1 MKPGVRLTQRQ
12 GTRLTPQLQLAM
24 RLLQCGRTELE
35 HLIEDA
41 LAANPVLERV
51 ADDGPAHTGDEPLD
65 HGPGHAENGE
75 PPLPA
80 ETGAATGDEPDWHG
94 IAEPVSLQSHL
105 NAQLRLSPLGPRDR
119 AIGEALIDGLDA
131 DGYCTAGFD
140 DIRAAC
146 ALQPAPDDA
155 EIETVR
161 HLIQRFDPLAVAS
174 RTLSECLLLQLHG
187 IDAEPAVLAAARRIA
202 DAHLDVLAR
211 QGVLGAAKA
220 LGLAPDLA
228 GRAVAV
234 LKTLDPRPGA
244 ALAAA
249 RTEYIEPD
257 LIAERDGT
265 RWRVRLLDGHRPR
278 LRVNAGYGRRLRAGA
293 AEQAVIGQYRQEAQW
308 LVAALAQ
315 RRDTLRR
322 VAEAVVRRQTGF
334 LEQGLRGLRAMRLQD
349 VAGDLGLHEST
360 VSRACNGKYLATP
373 HGLFELSAL
382 FASGVAD
389 GGDGLQAAD
398 AVQARIAELIGAED
412 PAKPLSDA
420 AIAQRLAAEGV
431 SIARRTVA
439 KYRDALRIPP
449 ASARR
454 ESA

>member
-1 MKPGVRLTQRQ
+1 MKPGVQLTQRQ

-24 RLLQCGRTELE
+24 RLLHCSRTELE
-35 HLIEDA
+35 QLIDDA

-51 ADDGPAHTGDEPLD
+51 ADDGPAQAGDEPSG
-65 HGPGHAENGE
+65 HGHDVAAGGE
-75 PPLPA
+75 PVPAA
-80 ETGAATGDEPDWHG
+80 ETGAASDDEPDWHG
-94 IAEPVSLQSHL
+94 IAEPASLQSHL
-105 NAQLRLSPLGPRDR
+105 NAQLRLSPLGPRDA

-155 EIETVR
+155 EIEAVR

-174 RTLSECLLLQLHG
+174 RTLSECLLLQLDG
-187 IDAEPAVLAAARRIA
+187 IDAEPAVLTAARRIA
-202 DAHLDVLAR
+202 ASHLTLLAR
-211 QGVLGAAKA
+211 QGAAGVAKA
-220 LGLAPDLA
+220 AGLAPELA
-228 GRAVAV
+228 ARAVAV

-257 LIAERDGT
+257 LIAERSGT

-278 LRVNAGYGRRLRAGA
+278 LRVNAGYGKRLRAGA
-293 AEQAVIGQYRQEAQW
+293 AEQAILGQYRQEAQW

-315 RRDTLRR
+315 RRETLRR
-322 VAEAVVRRQTGF
+322 VADAIVRRQTGF
-334 LEQGLRGLRAMRLQD
+334 LEQGVRGLRAMRLLD
-349 VAGDLGLHEST
+349 VAGDLDLHEST
-360 VSRACNGKYLATP
+360 VSRACSGKYLATP

-389 GGDGLQAAD
+389 GGEGRQAAD
-398 AVQARIAELIGAED
+398 AVQARIAGLVGAED
-412 PAKPLSDA
+412 PVRPLSDE
-420 AIAQRLAAEGV
+420 AIARHLAAEGL

-439 KYRDALRIPP
+439 KYREALRIPP

-454 ESA
+454 KSA

>member
-1 MKPGVRLTQRQ
+1 MKPGVQLKQRQ

-24 RLLQCGRTELE
+24 RLLQCGRAELAQV
-35 HLIEDA
+35 IEDA
-41 LAANPVLERV
+41 LASNPVLERI
-51 ADDGPAHTGDEPLD
+51 E
-65 HGPGHAENGE
+65 AETA
-75 PPLPA
+75 LPA
-80 ETGAATGDEPDWHG
+80 EDGFDAGPGSPGDGMPIPDDDWHG
-94 IAEPVSLQSHL
+94 VAEPVSLQSHL

-119 AIGEALIDGLDA
+119 AIGEALIDALDA

-146 ALQPAPDDA
+146 ALQPPPADA
-155 EIETVR
+155 EIEAVR
-161 HLIQRFDPLAVAS
+161 HLLQRFDPLAVAS
-174 RTLSECLLLQLHG
+174 RDLSECLLLQLEG
-187 IDAEPAVLAAARRIA
+187 IAGEPDLLAAARRIA
-202 DAHLDVLAR
+202 AVHLDVLAR
-211 QGVLGAAKA
+211 QGAAGVAKHA
-220 LGLAPDLA
+220 KLAPELA
-228 GRAVAV
+228 AGAVAL

-244 ALAAA
+244 AFSAA

-257 LIAERDGT
+257 LAVVRSGT

-278 LRVNAGYGRRLRAGA
+278 LRIDPAYGRKLRAGS
-293 AEQAVIGQYRQEAQW
+293 AEQAILGQYRQEAQW
-308 LVAALAQ
+308 LLAALAQ

-322 VAEAVVRRQTGF
+322 IAEAVVRRQTGF
-334 LEQGLRGLRAMRLQD
+334 LEQGRRGLRAMRLLD
-349 VAGDLGLHEST
+349 IADDLGLHEST
-360 VSRACNGKYLATP
+360 VSRACSGKYLATP

-389 GGDGLQAAD
+389 GGEGRQAAD
-398 AVQARIAELIGAED
+398 AVQVRIAELIGAED

-420 AIAQRLAAEGV
+420 AIENRLAAEGL

-454 ESA
+454 KSA

>member
-1 MKPGVRLTQRQ
+1 MKPGVQLTQRQ

-24 RLLQCGRTELE
+24 RLLQCGRAELE

-41 LAANPVLERV
+41 LAANPVLERI
-51 ADDGPAHTGDEPLD
+51 ADEGPAPIDDAPGDYGIGHTDAA
-65 HGPGHAENGE
+65 GH
-75 PPLPA
+75 PLPA
-80 ETGAATGDEPDWHG
+80 EAGAASGDEPDWHG

-155 EIETVR
+155 EIEAVR

-174 RTLSECLLLQLHG
+174 RTLSECLRLQLDG

-211 QGVLGAAKA
+211 HGIAGAAKA
-220 LGLAPDLA
+220 AGLAPELA
-228 GRAVAV
+228 ARAVAV

-249 RTEYIEPD
+249 RTEYVEPD
-257 LIAERDGT
+257 LAAERVGG
-265 RWRVRLLDGHRPR
+265 RWRVRLLDDRRPR
-278 LRVNAGYGRRLRAGA
+278 LRVNAAYGRRLRADA
-293 AEQAVIGQYRQEAQW
+293 AEQAAIGQYRQEAQW

-315 RRDTLRR
+315 RRETLRR
-322 VAEAVVRRQTGF
+322 VAEAIVRRQTGF

-360 VSRACNGKYLATP
+360 VSRACSGKYLATP

-382 FASGVAD
+382 FASGVDD
-389 GGDGLQAAD
+389 GGDGRQAAD
-398 AVQARIAELIGAED
+398 AVQARIAELVGAED

-420 AIAQRLAAEGV
+420 AIEKRLAAEGI

-439 KYRDALRIPP
+439 KYREALRIPP

-454 ESA
+454 KSA

>member
-1 MKPGVRLTQRQ
+1 MRLTQRQ

-161 HLIQRFDPLAVAS
+161 HLIQRFDPL
-174 RTLSECLLLQLHG
+174 
-187 IDAEPAVLAAARRIA
+187 
-202 DAHLDVLAR
+202 
-211 QGVLGAAKA
+211 
-220 LGLAPDLA
+220 
-228 GRAVAV
+228 
-234 LKTLDPRPGA
+234 
-244 ALAAA
+244 
-249 RTEYIEPD
+249 
-257 LIAERDGT
+257 
-265 RWRVRLLDGHRPR
+265 
-278 LRVNAGYGRRLRAGA
+278 
-293 AEQAVIGQYRQEAQW
+293 
-308 LVAALAQ
+308 
-315 RRDTLRR
+315 
-322 VAEAVVRRQTGF
+322 
-334 LEQGLRGLRAMRLQD
+334 
-349 VAGDLGLHEST
+349 
-360 VSRACNGKYLATP
+360 
-373 HGLFELSAL
+373 
-382 FASGVAD
+382 
-389 GGDGLQAAD
+389 
-398 AVQARIAELIGAED
+398 
-412 PAKPLSDA
+412 
-420 AIAQRLAAEGV
+420 
-431 SIARRTVA
+431 
-439 KYRDALRIPP
+439 
-449 ASARR
+449 
-454 ESA
+454 